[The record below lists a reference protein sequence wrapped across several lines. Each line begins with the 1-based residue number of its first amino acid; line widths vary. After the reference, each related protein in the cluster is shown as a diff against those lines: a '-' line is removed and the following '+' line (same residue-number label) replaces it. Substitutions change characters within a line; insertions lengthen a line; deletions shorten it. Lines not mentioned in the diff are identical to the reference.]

1 MSFLLRPQALA
12 AAVAASAVA
21 VPAFRA
27 LILLVRLVKIRFVSG
42 DESFQFA
49 VDILTTFPD
58 CGGDFLNRVTIRMD
72 ELVCQLLIGT

>member
-1 MSFLLRPQALA
+1 MSLLLRPQALA

-27 LILLVRLVKIRFVSG
+27 PVILVRLVKNRFG
-42 DESFQFA
+42 GGNESFQFA
-49 VDILTTFPD
+49 VDFLTTFPD
-58 CGGDFLNRVTIRMD
+58 RSGDFLNRVTIRMD